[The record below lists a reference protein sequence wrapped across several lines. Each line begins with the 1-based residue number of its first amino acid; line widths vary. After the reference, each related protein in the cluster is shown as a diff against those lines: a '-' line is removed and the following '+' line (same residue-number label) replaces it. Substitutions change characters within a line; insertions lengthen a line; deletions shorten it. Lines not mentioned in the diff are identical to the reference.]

1 TAHTASLLQFPAAAL
16 QGAGVLRLSLTLP
29 DSLTLASGEGLIAQA
44 QSGDGVTVVAGATA
58 RAVTLEGSASD
69 LASFLATEGRVRYTG
84 PAGAVSGDAVSAP
97 VRVALKLSNAAGE
110 SAVDIDLVAPSQ
122 PSASLAGLSVKAP
135 AGLPVTP
142 GALVPLTFATDAIAG
157 SGQVSV
163 RLVAQTGATLHWV
176 ASSVLKDAQG
186 AALAAGSGSTLTLVG
201 SASQLNAW
209 LSGLGS
215 LRVAAVADSAVDLTV
230 QAGGSTSSAGVI
242 SSGSIPI
249 DYRPAEGLINGPALN
264 LAQAFTVPVSGH
276 VRFAPDAIAG
286 DTTGGATLRVT
297 LGVQAQSTEAAA
309 PSLAWL
315 GDASLIDGSG
325 QTLAA
330 GSGATLTL
338 AGTAAQL
345 NAFLSSAGAL
355 RYEGAT
361 AAVLS
366 VEVSRTAQGVV
377 ARASAQSTLVPVAA
391 PAQLPVLSVT
401 APADVLLDPSG
412 NTPLV
417 FEQLPFAAS
426 SVTGA
431 LTVSLVA
438 PAGGQVNAQPGA
450 GIAIETATDTQG
462 GKSRAVTRVS
472 GSLAALNSYFRSF
485 GSLVYVIQPGA
496 QPGADGIAPGN
507 GSLQLSI
514 QSGAARAS
522 VAITMGVSEP
532 VASPGLALPASVQVV
547 SGAVTPLQ
555 LGTDRLTF
563 AADAL
568 LELVV
573 GTTAG
578 GELAAAAPAAGSTVT
593 VASQSDD
600 ARVSASTVVL
610 RGTANDLDTFI
621 SQGKLTLR
629 TEAPRTVSVAVASVL
644 APALKAAGS
653 VSVTLASAQGL
664 QVSPTLAVP
673 ERIIL
678 ALAGDTAIVLP
689 ATGMGAG
696 GGLPES
702 TAAVLSLRA
711 PASGQWVAV
720 DDDAA
725 AGNAGNADGVLV
737 DTATV
742 NGRSVLT
749 LSGTVAALNTWLS
762 TAGNLAYS
770 GSAGLVDLALDTGS
784 VAAPRVASATLS
796 LESQQA
802 VQAPR
807 IVSLPTQ
814 LAITA
819 GTRSTLAFDGAALSA
834 GALSSAQLTLSLS
847 LPAQAQLPLAAGEG
861 LSFITAQGAVIDGK
875 SGLRTLVLQGTAS
888 QLQGWLAASA
898 DRIAYTGPAT
908 DSTGA
913 ALALQVSVASASGKA
928 EQAVTLAAPA
938 QPSGST
944 TGARLTLPAGLIAT
958 VGARVP
964 LVLGAL
970 LQSAAGTDAVVLDIE
985 APASRLSLALTEG
998 VTASSGASFQLSGA
1012 DTSYTATRL
1021 SGSVAALNNFF
1032 SQPGAAW
1039 YDSSFAATLKMRVVG
1054 SVASAGAIA
1063 ITTKPAAEAPVA
1075 GPTLAIPASFA
1086 VPTLGGDIRFAP
1098 NAIGGSGSL
1107 TVTVSASTGTLSVFN
1122 DDAVEVGGTPNL
1134 DGVLIG
1140 GTALARTFTGTATAL
1155 NAYLSAAGKLRYS
1168 GAATALAISVASDST
1183 QGQVVTAA
1191 GESTLTGLSSQLL
1204 APALA
1209 LNAPA
1214 QLAVAQGTNTTA
1226 LIFAQGAVSASAS
1239 SDALTLTLTAPAG
1252 GTLHWAA
1259 DSALKASST
1268 ASTTLAASTAGANS
1282 LTLFGTAAQINAYLT
1297 SPAGSIRYSGASGT
1311 LAIEAVQGTGALRA
1325 TSQIAMAAVPM
1336 QVSPGLTLP
1345 QSLNVVAGESTPLL
1359 ASVDPVAFAGS
1370 GNLSVTVSVASG
1382 SLAADLA
1389 GLASPPTITPVTTSG
1404 RTTSLTI
1411 TGSPSAIDTL
1421 FADGR
1426 VRLVATAAD
1435 TVQVSVQ
1442 SVSVSALR
1450 ADGS

>member
-1 TAHTASLLQFPAAAL
+1 
-16 QGAGVLRLSLTLP
+16 
-29 DSLTLASGEGLIAQA
+29 
-44 QSGDGVTVVAGATA
+44 
-58 RAVTLEGSASD
+58 
-69 LASFLATEGRVRYTG
+69 
-84 PAGAVSGDAVSAP
+84 
-97 VRVALKLSNAAGE
+97 
-110 SAVDIDLVAPSQ
+110 
-122 PSASLAGLSVKAP
+122 
-135 AGLPVTP
+135 
-142 GALVPLTFATDAIAG
+142 
-157 SGQVSV
+157 
-163 RLVAQTGATLHWV
+163 
-176 ASSVLKDAQG
+176 
-186 AALAAGSGSTLTLVG
+186 
-201 SASQLNAW
+201 
-209 LSGLGS
+209 

-297 LGVQAQSTEAAA
+297 LGVQAQSTDAVA

-462 GKSRAVTRVS
+462 GKTRAVTRVS
-472 GSLAALNSYFRSF
+472 
-485 GSLVYVIQPGA
+485 YVIQPGV

-532 VASPGLALPASVQVV
+532 VASPGLVLPASVQVV

-573 GTTAG
+573 STTAG
-578 GELAAAAPAAGSTVT
+578 GALAAAAPAAGSTVT

-696 GGLPES
+696 GGLPGS

-720 DDDAA
+720 D
-725 AGNAGNADGVLV
+725 
-737 DTATV
+737 
-742 NGRSVLT
+742 
-749 LSGTVAALNTWLS
+749 
-762 TAGNLAYS
+762 
-770 GSAGLVDLALDTGS
+770 
-784 VAAPRVASATLS
+784 
-796 LESQQA
+796 
-802 VQAPR
+802 
-807 IVSLPTQ
+807 
-814 LAITA
+814 
-819 GTRSTLAFDGAALSA
+819 
-834 GALSSAQLTLSLS
+834 
-847 LPAQAQLPLAAGEG
+847 
-861 LSFITAQGAVIDGK
+861 
-875 SGLRTLVLQGTAS
+875 
-888 QLQGWLAASA
+888 
-898 DRIAYTGPAT
+898 
-908 DSTGA
+908 
-913 ALALQVSVASASGKA
+913 
-928 EQAVTLAAPA
+928 
-938 QPSGST
+938 
-944 TGARLTLPAGLIAT
+944 
-958 VGARVP
+958 
-964 LVLGAL
+964 
-970 LQSAAGTDAVVLDIE
+970 
-985 APASRLSLALTEG
+985 
-998 VTASSGASFQLSGA
+998 
-1012 DTSYTATRL
+1012 
-1021 SGSVAALNNFF
+1021 
-1032 SQPGAAW
+1032 
-1039 YDSSFAATLKMRVVG
+1039 
-1054 SVASAGAIA
+1054 
-1063 ITTKPAAEAPVA
+1063 
-1075 GPTLAIPASFA
+1075 
-1086 VPTLGGDIRFAP
+1086 
-1098 NAIGGSGSL
+1098 
-1107 TVTVSASTGTLSVFN
+1107 
-1122 DDAVEVGGTPNL
+1122 
-1134 DGVLIG
+1134 
-1140 GTALARTFTGTATAL
+1140 
-1155 NAYLSAAGKLRYS
+1155 
-1168 GAATALAISVASDST
+1168 
-1183 QGQVVTAA
+1183 
-1191 GESTLTGLSSQLL
+1191 
-1204 APALA
+1204 
-1209 LNAPA
+1209 
-1214 QLAVAQGTNTTA
+1214 
-1226 LIFAQGAVSASAS
+1226 
-1239 SDALTLTLTAPAG
+1239 
-1252 GTLHWAA
+1252 
-1259 DSALKASST
+1259 
-1268 ASTTLAASTAGANS
+1268 
-1282 LTLFGTAAQINAYLT
+1282 
-1297 SPAGSIRYSGASGT
+1297 
-1311 LAIEAVQGTGALRA
+1311 
-1325 TSQIAMAAVPM
+1325 
-1336 QVSPGLTLP
+1336 
-1345 QSLNVVAGESTPLL
+1345 
-1359 ASVDPVAFAGS
+1359 
-1370 GNLSVTVSVASG
+1370 
-1382 SLAADLA
+1382 
-1389 GLASPPTITPVTTSG
+1389 
-1404 RTTSLTI
+1404 
-1411 TGSPSAIDTL
+1411 
-1421 FADGR
+1421 
-1426 VRLVATAAD
+1426 
-1435 TVQVSVQ
+1435 
-1442 SVSVSALR
+1442 
-1450 ADGS
+1450 